1 MVKSNPAASSLAQV
15 LAASRGVSGARRSD
29 TMSCDDLA
37 AEARRASDMTD
48 EDAHAIAARLF
59 VLMPVASNTIH

>member
-1 MVKSNPAASSLAQV
+1 
-15 LAASRGVSGARRSD
+15 
-29 TMSCDDLA
+29 MSCDDLA